1 MRETESSMKMKIFL
15 KTVEEADADLAQIYS
30 ITESKGE
37 LTDDFSL
44 MRIEY
49 NGYSPTEEEYEYSPL
64 KLALNHYNQEEFQ
77 EAWKELEKW
86 KIPIRGKHICG

>member
-1 MRETESSMKMKIFL
+1 MDIHR
-15 KTVEEADADLAQIYS
+15 
-30 ITESKGE
+30 
-37 LTDDFSL
+37 
-44 MRIEY
+44 
-49 NGYSPTEEEYEYSPL
+49 PEEEYEYSPL